1 MQSCSVRTPTTLYSR
16 VPSGRTSRP
25 SITPGAEG
33 TPHTEADI
41 EAIGEQSRANNKRLD
56 LTGTLMAFGGL
67 FYQVLEGPAE
77 VVDEVYD

>member
-1 MQSCSVRTPTTLYSR
+1 LTGP
-16 VPSGRTSRP
+16 PSITEKPAATSNSWAEP

-56 LTGTLMAFGGL
+56 LTGMLMAFGER